1 MSGFG
6 RYSDLGSTGTFD
18 GATGGGGS
26 VGNNGFGRF
35 AVLDSTESFDTA
47 AAETGNALENA
58 ISSSLSG
65 VGQIAPTETLSF
77 QSTAETAFTLK
88 NGNVIV
94 TGKEYGG
101 NAWLNLLGTAFG
113 TPVEDTV
120 IVCTGAGEQENT
132 ITANV
137 IQKTISNGEVVNQE
151 VESDVSLNLTQP
163 FANSTGMLSPLKG
176 FTNSNAA
183 IEETNEVKMY
193 KIGNSEV
200 IANQDGTVIYDNL
213 NNAFIPLVDSS
224 GTEHL
229 IHITSITEDS
239 ITFYDNSPNNNSVFS
254 SNVMTYL
261 LLPILGIPYSPESL
275 ATADTLSYLLSSGRN
290 NSQEVT
296 MTAEQFTEMFGE
308 NAASVG
314 YGISGDNIIQIE
326 GQTPDEIRQDL
337 SADLSSLV
345 HTDLELSYDD
355 LYNKYSISNILN
367 GIYDID
373 EERILYVPNIDE
385 TYANIIEDI
394 IDNFS
399 SSREKI
405 AKKIE
410 DIKDIL
416 IKTGKPF
423 DNDLYKDKLS
433 KIDSILN
440 NINKSVTSESKE
452 DIVPVIRQYN
462 KNLLAD
468 KKNVRDYL
476 IRKAAEAI
484 NNKNIVISSENKTY
498 SSADYIRTGEIYD
511 ERGTTKT
518 VIKKLSNSDEAAS
531 SPEAKVTVYRYISTD
546 GTYEDIENRF
556 IIAEIHECIP
566 YTIKNIVDM

>member
-1 MSGFG
+1 MKLAKI
-6 RYSDLGSTGTFD
+6 YQPTF
-18 GATGGGGS
+18 
-26 VGNNGFGRF
+26 
-35 AVLDSTESFDTA
+35 
-47 AAETGNALENA
+47 
-58 ISSSLSG
+58 
-65 VGQIAPTETLSF
+65 P
-77 QSTAETAFTLK
+77 
-88 NGNVIV
+88 
-94 TGKEYGG
+94 
-101 NAWLNLLGTAFG
+101 
-113 TPVEDTV
+113 
-120 IVCTGAGEQENT
+120 
-132 ITANV
+132 
-137 IQKTISNGEVVNQE
+137 
-151 VESDVSLNLTQP
+151 
-163 FANSTGMLSPLKG
+163 
-176 FTNSNAA
+176 
-183 IEETNEVKMY
+183 
-193 KIGNSEV
+193 
-200 IANQDGTVIYDNL
+200 
-213 NNAFIPLVDSS
+213 
-224 GTEHL
+224 
-229 IHITSITEDS
+229 
-239 ITFYDNSPNNNSVFS
+239 
-254 SNVMTYL
+254 
-261 LLPILGIPYSPESL
+261 
-275 ATADTLSYLLSSGRN
+275 
-290 NSQEVT
+290 
-296 MTAEQFTEMFGE
+296 
-308 NAASVG
+308 
-314 YGISGDNIIQIE
+314 
-326 GQTPDEIRQDL
+326 
-337 SADLSSLV
+337 
-345 HTDLELSYDD
+345 
-355 LYNKYSISNILN
+355 
-367 GIYDID
+367 
-373 EERILYVPNIDE
+373 
-385 TYANIIEDI
+385 
-394 IDNFS
+394 NFS

>member
-1 MSGFG
+1 MSG
-6 RYSDLGSTGTFD
+6 
-18 GATGGGGS
+18 
-26 VGNNGFGRF
+26 
-35 AVLDSTESFDTA
+35 
-47 AAETGNALENA
+47 AETGNALENA
-58 ISSSLSG
+58 ISSSPSG

-151 VESDVSLNLTQP
+151 VVESDVSLNLTQP

-176 FTNSNAA
+176 FTDSNAA

-193 KIGNSEV
+193 KIGNCEV

-229 IHITSITEDS
+229 INITSITEDS
-239 ITFYDNSPNNNSVFS
+239 ITFYDNSANNNSAFS

-373 EERILYVPNIDE
+373 DERILYVPNIDE

-405 AKKIE
+405 TKKIE

-433 KIDSILN
+433 KIDAILN

-498 SSADYIRTGEIYD
+498 SSSDDIRTGEIYD